1 MAVER
6 GFKLEEL
13 EEATRTV
20 VKIEEDAFE
29 TPLSQGGWRKRL
41 VGVVF
46 LLVGAV
52 ATVGI
57 GPAVWKPN
65 NTVTSGDRRLASS
78 DGPKTSNGCPQNM
91 PTLYPGTHRCFQSG
105 PIVNGGPGGHWGGAM
120 CNLDPATD
128 PAPHHRNDRK
138 CVYDIPA
145 TDGPKTSNGC
155 PQNMPT
161 LYPGTHRCFQS
172 GPIVNGGPG
181 GHWGGA
187 MCNLD
192 PATDPAPHH
201 RNDRKCVYDNQVNWM
216 VAPRDCQTCDEVC
229 TGRGQVCE
237 AGHLYPIQNE
247 TEVKKTA
254 AMAGFTCTH
263 YYRETWSV
271 SAWDGPLL
279 RLNSGLCVYNGNPNW
294 KPSCSAKPA
303 CGYGHRL
310 CPCKA

>member
-20 VKIEEDAFE
+20 VEIEEDAFE

-91 PTLYPGTHRCFQSG
+91 PTLYPGTHRCFESG
-105 PIVNGGPGGHWGGAM
+105 PIV
-120 CNLDPATD
+120 D
-128 PAPHHRNDRK
+128 
-138 CVYDIPA
+138 
-145 TDGPKTSNGC
+145 
-155 PQNMPT
+155 
-161 LYPGTHRCFQS
+161 
-172 GPIVNGGPG
+172 GGPG

-201 RNDRKCVYDNQVNWM
+201 RNDRKCVYDNQVNWI
-216 VAPRDCQTCDEVC
+216 VAPRDCQACDEVC
-229 TGRGQVCE
+229 AGHGQVCE

-263 YYRETWSV
+263 YYRETWSA
-271 SAWDGPLL
+271 SEWDGPLL
-279 RLNSGLCVYNGNPNW
+279 RLNSGLCVYDGNPNW